1 MLSRRGSDSA
11 QWVQFPAMNCYVG
24 AGAAH
29 DLGTACVSPGVGE
42 SIRKDLKRRLLRGP
56 SSEEACRSKCEA
68 TLGCGG
74 VTIASRSRRGTC
86 SQSQI
91 QCWLRGAVKPS
102 ACAREVQYDTW
113 VRAPPPRPRTPP
125 SPIRPPPVR
134 RAMSWQVL
142 NGSNC
147 AQREHLLTTRLVKA
161 SDAAVLGRRGALD
174 ELDRRTHRAC
184 MDACEA
190 TSGCAAVTI
199 LKHVANFRTFAA
211 LCYLRRHFTKHQT
224 SPRFWVTNTSACA
237 SRSAFDSYMLLNL
250 NATSDTA
257 TTANTV
263 NAGGGGVFFSW
274 RPRRGFWDT
283 STVCEARTNAAQ
295 WLDERRRQAVDRC
308 VAPSDRFDDCA
319 DCHRVP
325 MGTAH
330 RALLDAGWALNRSC
344 PLDFFGQAAM
354 PRTLSRG
361 GGAGEA
367 RSQAAH
373 ALQSRRQR
381 RIASDSSDG
390 EALTRSRDHERGGCL
405 SGASR
410 RTAEAE
416 WAQAGRHA
424 SGALHR
430 ESNPAQTQQAS
441 LCDER

>member
-1 MLSRRGSDSA
+1 
-11 QWVQFPAMNCYVG
+11 
-24 AGAAH
+24 
-29 DLGTACVSPGVGE
+29 
-42 SIRKDLKRRLLRGP
+42 
-56 SSEEACRSKCEA
+56 
-68 TLGCGG
+68 
-74 VTIASRSRRGTC
+74 
-86 SQSQI
+86 
-91 QCWLRGAVKPS
+91 
-102 ACAREVQYDTW
+102 
-113 VRAPPPRPRTPP
+113 
-125 SPIRPPPVR
+125 
-134 RAMSWQVL
+134 MSWQVL

-224 SPRFWVTNTSACA
+224 SPRFWVTNTSACV
-237 SRSAFDSYMLLNL
+237 SRSAFDSYMLLNS

-274 RPRRGFWDT
+274 RPRRGFWDA

-344 PLDFFGQAAM
+344 PLDFCRRRPQPCHPGDVARLVKLRCRARSLEAVALARRALKRPTLFSRAGNGELLRIAAM
-354 PRTLSRG
+354 ARLLHDRVITSVADVYPEHRGEQPKLSGHKLDDTR
-361 GGAGEA
+361 AELFTA
-367 RSQAAH
+367 SPI
-373 ALQSRRQR
+373 QR
-381 RIASDSSDG
+381 RRNKQAFATNDEQLARASKRFMLAYSRALAAADFELFWEDQVNPRCLDVPLLHSHMPCLAISDPSCLRPLARLPLSNGSNSASASSHCG
-390 EALTRSRDHERGGCL
+390 AYSRPTARAQPSL
-405 SGASR
+405 SIHPQLQHLFAHSS
-410 RTAEAE
+410 A
-416 WAQAGRHA
+416 
-424 SGALHR
+424 
-430 ESNPAQTQQAS
+430 
-441 LCDER
+441 